1 MAVEFDGK
9 GQYLGISGS
18 SSPLSIANTWTL
30 GFWAKPGSNKEHAVL
45 FSAGGRSGDNT
56 IHVSTTALPS
66 EVILRG
72 KPPSELRVLIKDS
85 DGTTIKQYGWPDWF
99 LTEQWDHTAVE
110 WDGSDLNAFKNGV
123 LTTTGVAFTTYT
135 GTMTDTAR
143 PVFYGSTIS
152 GSFATFSGL
161 GGHFGIWDSILGAA
175 ELATITSGGFSA
187 NLTVAS
193 GSYVSQ
199 ANLQHYYKPGDN
211 TGSLGQ
217 DFVGT
222 LHLTKQHNLDSNNV
236 IEDQP

>member
-9 GQYLGISGS
+9 NQYLSRTANLSSLGIS
-18 SSPLSIANTWTL
+18 NTWTL
-30 GFWAKPGSNKEHAVL
+30 GFWSKLGDNKEHSVL
-45 FSAGGRSGDNT
+45 LSIGGKPGANT
-56 IHVSTTALPS
+56 IHVSTTALPA
-66 EVILRG
+66 EVPLRG

-85 DGTTIKQYGWPDWF
+85 DGTTIKQYAWPDWF
-99 LTEQWDHTAVE
+99 LTEQWDYTAIQ
-110 WDGSDLNAFKNGV
+110 WDGADLNAFKNGV
-123 LTTTGVAFTTYT
+123 LTTTGVAFIDST

-187 NLTVAS
+187 NLTAAS

-211 TGSLGQ
+211 PSSLGQ

-222 LHLTKQHNLDSNNV
+222 LHLVKQHNLDSNNV